1 MQLIPTLNLETYR
14 EDFEGFAAL
23 LDIIPKGGI
32 RQKLYPLNRIQK
44 KYCAARTPRD
54 VVLKPRQI
62 GFSTLELARDIWFFL
77 TRPGARVV
85 VVVQSMTTHEAAK
98 SVSTTMR
105 TMLDGLV
112 REGATLDFRTD
123 SASEW
128 TLGDRSLRIIEAGAS
143 EAAATK
149 KGRGGT
155 ISRLHF
161 TESAFYEYA
170 EETLN
175 AVLECVPGPDFGT
188 EIVSESTPNGAGGV
202 FHEQYIG
209 AAAGRSGYAAHF
221 FPWFEQEE
229 YRTELD
235 PGEVVKPETAPERA
249 QLLRKPD
256 LEPEQLKWY
265 RQKIAEKRG
274 NSDLVAQEYPTDP
287 ETAFLVRGGS
297 FFCRDATTA
306 LLHKAREPIA
316 VEMAGALRVWARAEP
331 GVRYVVAADPSEGT
345 GGDPG
350 AAGVYRRDNGDHVA
364 TLHGQFQTWRFGEL
378 LSDVGHAYNDAMLV
392 VERNN
397 HGHAVLQSLQYSAAD
412 RTPYRNIYSARDE
425 KLGWLSTETSRAS
438 ALEALESAIR
448 KGEWSTPDRKTLG
461 ELFTFVINPRSGK
474 AEAAPGSH
482 DDLVIMAAIAHDIL
496 IRARPLRLVST
507 PPKAQYRFA
516 GGGRGF

>member
-1 MQLIPTLNLETYR
+1 MILNPTLNLEQYSN
-14 EDFEGFAAL
+14 DFPGFAAL

-32 RQKLYPLNRIQK
+32 RQKLSPLNAIQVR
-44 KYCAARTPRD
+44 YCADRTPRD
-54 VVLKPRQI
+54 IVLKPRQI
-62 GFSTLELARDIWFFL
+62 GFSTLEMARDIWFFL

-112 REGATLDFRTD
+112 REGASLEFRTD
-123 SASEW
+123 SATEW

-155 ISRLHF
+155 ISRLHI
-161 TESAFYEYA
+161 TETAFYEFA

-175 AVLECVPGPDFGT
+175 ALLECVPGPEYGT

-202 FHEQYIG
+202 FHEQYVA

-221 FPWFEQEE
+221 FPWFWQEE

-235 PGEVVKPETAPERA
+235 PGEVVVPTTPAERA
-249 QLLRKPD
+249 QLARDPL
-256 LEPEQLKWY
+256 LSAEQLKWY
-265 RQKIAEKRG
+265 RWKIAEKRG
-274 NSDLVAQEYPTDP
+274 NADLVAQEYPTDP

-297 FFCRDATTA
+297 FFDRDATTA
-306 LLHKAREPIA
+306 LLHKTREPIA
-316 VEMAGALRVWARAEP
+316 IEMGGALRVWARAEA

-350 AAGVYRRDNGDHVA
+350 AAGVYRRDTGAHVA
-364 TLHGQFQTWRFGEL
+364 TLHGQLQTWRMGEL
-378 LSDVGHAYNDAMLV
+378 LSDIGHAYNDAMVV

-397 HGHAVLQSLQYSAAD
+397 HGHAVLQSLQYASND
-412 RTPYRNIYSARDE
+412 RKPYRNIYMGRDD
-425 KLGWLSTETSRAS
+425 KPGWLSTETSRAA

-448 KGEWSTPDRKTLG
+448 KGEWTTPDRAVLG
-461 ELFTFVINPRSGK
+461 ELFTFVINPRTGK
-474 AEAAPGSH
+474 AEGAPGAH
-482 DDLVIMAAIAHDIL
+482 DDMVIMAAIAHDIL
-496 IRARPLRLVST
+496 IRARPMRLVSST
-507 PPKAQYRFA
+507 PRPAYRFA
-516 GGGRGF
+516 GGRGF